1 MKTDKLTEMLRERL
15 PAGETLAGTLAEVL
29 CIGREAVY
37 RRLRGEVPFSF
48 DEMAAAARHLGLSL
62 DQIAGNACSDDGF
75 NVKLLSSPDPLQ
87 NYGDISAR
95 YLKLFAYLAG
105 DPTGTVSTAS
115 NTIPFTFYAP
125 YEYLSRFRLA
135 RWMFQNEQ
143 LDKSGELSAIP
154 VPQTLMDLQGQL
166 SDTIRRVARTSF
178 IWDGSIFRS
187 FVEEVRYFRGLGVI
201 SEEDVEKI
209 RAELHRV
216 LDDAEEF
223 CIKGAFPNGNK
234 VDIYLSN
241 LFFGATYSYAEKEG
255 FQTSLF
261 RVYSVNFMDSQH
273 PRICRMQKEWI
284 RSLKRHSTL
293 ISQSGEMQRIAF
305 FTQQRREVDTL

>member
-15 PAGETLAGTLAEVL
+15 PVGENLAGTLAEVL

-105 DPTGTVSTAS
+105 DPTGSVSTAS

-143 LDKSGELSAIP
+143 LDKTGELSAIP
-154 VPQTLMDLQGQL
+154 VPRTLMDQQEQL

-273 PRICRMQKEWI
+273 PRICRMQKDWI

-305 FTQQRREVDTL
+305 FTQQRRQVDTL